1 MAGSDDNEEKEQ
13 KIAVFPIASNPPH
26 FGNILEL
33 FHASYKYSKIYVAVY
48 NKPVLMPTS
57 MVIAELK
64 RILNRFTDMF
74 VVIETDYDFS
84 NINTMPP
91 EYKKL
96 GIKYI
101 ITSSN
106 KIYANFAGKSF
117 PFIRRV
123 PKARGYYDEYQ
134 QTAYARGIVLDQIKK
149 TFNEK

>member
-1 MAGSDDNEEKEQ
+1 MTGLDGNDKTEQ
-13 KIAVFPIASNPPH
+13 EIAVFPIASNPPH
-26 FGNILEL
+26 LGNILEI
-33 FHASYKYSKIYVAVY
+33 FNASHNYSKIYVAVY
-48 NKPVLMPTS
+48 NKPLVMPTS
-57 MVIAELK
+57 MVISELK
-64 RILNRFTDMF
+64 RILNRFSDMF

-91 EYKKL
+91 EYAKL